1 MIPRATRV
9 AAWSGLVLIAAVF
22 CEVGSRV
29 DDWFFDG
36 IPVLAGST
44 YDDLFTVD
52 ATGRRRGRPNA
63 VWNRVH
69 MNNLGMRGEDVS
81 ATPVGCRR
89 WMFLGASE
97 TFGEP
102 SVVDAEYPAR
112 VRKWHGAGCIEVF
125 NTAFPGLAPYDLPF
139 RYRDTLAQYRPDL
152 VFVYPSTHLYL
163 GELPGRSSRAPDDET
178 EEHKPPPAP
187 RPVTAPSG
195 VRVADVLEKS
205 RFLERLRDTA
215 EVPPAIQRWRTRRW
229 IDLAAQGKPQDWA
242 FQSVPMDRLALID
255 EDLMRLIAAIRASGA
270 EPVLMTHAVR
280 VTSPPR
286 ESDYDDLF
294 AMRVYAPRAS
304 EQIIAEFE
312 YEAADRMRQVA
323 ARSHVRLVD
332 VAKSMS
338 GRRDRFI
345 DLVHFTSQGHA
356 EVAKLIHEEILNPNQ
371 QEHVNVVQ

>member
-29 DDWFFDG
+29 DDWFFDD
-36 IPVLAGST
+36 IPILAGST

-69 MNNLGMRGEDVS
+69 MNNLGMRGGDVS
-81 ATPVGCRR
+81 PTPVGCRR

-112 VRKWHGAGCIEVF
+112 VRKWHGEGCIEVL
-125 NTAFPGLAPYDLPF
+125 NTAFPGLAPYELPF
-139 RYRDTLAQYRPDL
+139 RYRNTLAQYQPDL

-163 GELPGRSSRAPDDET
+163 GELPGRSSHAVDDET
-178 EEHKPPPAP
+178 EDRQPAPP
-187 RPVTAPSG
+187 RPVAAPSG
-195 VRVADVLEKS
+195 TRPADLLEKS
-205 RFLERLRDTA
+205 RFLERLRDSA

-229 IDLAAQGKPQDWA
+229 LDLAAEGKPQDWA
-242 FQSVPMDRLALID
+242 FRSVPADRLALID
-255 EDLMRLIAAIRASGA
+255 EDLTQLIDAIRASGA

-280 VTSPPR
+280 VASPPR
-286 ESDYDDLF
+286 ETDYDDLF
-294 AMRVYAPRAS
+294 AMRVYVPRAS

-312 YEAADRMRQVA
+312 YAAADRMRQVA
-323 ARSHVRLVD
+323 ARSHVQLVD

-356 EVAKLIHEEILNPNQ
+356 EVAKLIHEKILNATQ
-371 QEHVNVVQ
+371 QAHVNAVQ